1 MLIRAFPPV
10 GNKRVS
16 IVIVGVVAV
25 ISVAIAL
32 HYARPAKPARVPL
45 TPEAKAY
52 VAFLKLGPAQMKA
65 ADSYMHQTITEIDGT
80 ITNAG
85 NRSIRSIDIDCIF
98 YDAYGQM
105 ALRERVAIVKPAAA
119 PFRPGDTRN
128 YRLAFDDIPSAWNNQ
143 LPRLVIGQI
152 TFD

>member
-1 MLIRAFPPV
+1 M
-10 GNKRVS
+10 GNKR
-16 IVIVGVVAV
+16 IPLVIAGVMAV
-25 ISVAIAL
+25 LFTAIAL
-32 HYARPAKPARVPL
+32 ALHFAHPSAPARAPL

-65 ADSYMHQTITEIDGT
+65 ADSYMGQTITEIDGT

-85 NRSIRSIDIDCIF
+85 SRPIRSIDIDCIF

-105 ALRERVAIVKPAAA
+105 ALRERAAIVKPAAT
-119 PFRPGDTRN
+119 PFRPGDTRG

>member
-1 MLIRAFPPV
+1 M
-10 GNKRVS
+10 GNKR
-16 IVIVGVVAV
+16 IPFVIGGTLA
-25 ISVAIAL
+25 ILAVAIAL
-32 HYARPAKPARVPL
+32 ALHFARPATPTRTPL

-52 VAFLKLGPAQMKA
+52 VAYLKLGPAQMKA
-65 ADSYMHQTITEIDGT
+65 ADSYMHQTITEIDGA

-105 ALRERVAIVKPAAA
+105 ALRERAAIVKPAAT

-128 YRLAFDDIPSAWNNQ
+128 YRLAFDDIPSAWNNR

>member
-1 MLIRAFPPV
+1 M
-10 GNKRVS
+10 GNKRIPLIIAGAIAVLS
-16 IVIVGVVAV
+16 I
-25 ISVAIAL
+25 AIAL
-32 HYARPAKPARVPL
+32 ALHFARPAPPARAPL
-45 TPEAKAY
+45 TAEAKAY
-52 VAFLKLGPAQMKA
+52 VASLKLGPAQMKA
-65 ADSYMHQTITEIDGT
+65 ADSYMGQTITEIDGT

-105 ALRERVAIVKPAAA
+105 ALRERAAIVKPAAT
-119 PFRPGDTRN
+119 PFRPGDTRS

>member
-1 MLIRAFPPV
+1 M
-10 GNKRVS
+10 GNKR
-16 IVIVGVVAV
+16 IPLLIAGAVA
-25 ISVAIAL
+25 ILAAAIAL
-32 HYARPAKPARVPL
+32 SLHFARPVKPAYAPL
-45 TPEAKAY
+45 TAEAKAY
-52 VAFLKLGPAQMKA
+52 VANLKLGPAQMKA

-80 ITNAG
+80 ITNTG
-85 NRSIRSIDIDCIF
+85 DRSIRSIDIDCIF

-105 ALRERVAIVKPAAA
+105 ALRERAAIVKPGAT
-119 PFRPGDTRN
+119 PFRPGDTRK